1 MADPFSITGSAVGVI
16 SLGLTVF
23 SGLLQYYG
31 DWKDSEKDIA
41 ATYTSIEGLTK
52 AFMLIKDTLEGQSFR
67 RDMVDGVT
75 ESLNSCSAGVKRLE
89 RKVAKIRRTTPDK
102 PCEKLRTHAR
112 ENSVSLQEEHVDQA
126 S

>member
-67 RDMVDGVT
+67 RDMVAGVT
-75 ESLNSCSAGVKRLE
+75 ESLSSCSAGVKRLE
-89 RKVAKIRRTTPDK
+89 TKVAKIRRATPDK
-102 PCEKLRTHAR
+102 PGEKLRAHAR
-112 ENSVSLQEEHVDQA
+112 KTA
-126 S
+126 